1 MKLGPS
7 NCTNSVSMNDSMDC
21 FDDIQIEET
30 LGFDFIEQ
38 DLSDLIE
45 EENDFNMNDYL
56 NGNYDY

>member
-1 MKLGPS
+1 
-7 NCTNSVSMNDSMDC
+7 MNNSMDC

-30 LGFDFIEQ
+30 PGFDFIEQ